1 MGFPDL
7 STALLCL
14 VVIRNR
20 TMVILFDWT
29 AACSLE
35 LGPPVVEIAPQPTKT
50 EMQKRQTSTLRI
62 EVFIQASFPS
72 FRMMIDD
79 YILAGII
86 TK

>member
-7 STALLCL
+7 STALFRS

-20 TMVILFDWT
+20 TMAILLDWT
-29 AACSLE
+29 AFCSFE

-50 EMQKRQTSTLRI
+50 EMQKRQTSMLRS
-62 EVFIQASFPS
+62 EVVIQASSLS

-79 YILAGII
+79 YILSGII